1 MVKRI
6 LEDIKIVKK
15 LESFKKEDIPFNLPA
30 KEVKSIVK
38 NYQGEIKESK
48 IEEYFKTKISSEKRI
63 NRTPQIKKE
72 KKIISRS
79 TAIVFIICII
89 LGSIYWA
96 GNYFQKAN
104 IEITSKHQPISYNK
118 KTFTSTLDDDIN
130 TVDFEIM
137 IVSDQKSK
145 KFTLTEPES
154 VSIKSTGV
162 ITFFNEFATTPQK
175 LLMGTFLADDAGK
188 TYKTN
193 ETITIPGYKL
203 DSNKRI
209 IPGQVTANISAFLPG
224 EAYNGSPEDFYITS
238 FKNTAKYNKIYAKIK
253 TPLAGGMSGMV
264 YTLNEDDKIN
274 VKTFAES
281 TFKNDLLGKVKALV
295 PPGYI
300 LYPNATSFSYIIK
313 DNAMSKTSEAEIVI
327 EGELAVILLNEKSL
341 VKNII
346 KVSLPEIKKE
356 EINEIKILYLD
367 KLVFNF
373 SDVNQLITKELNTIS
388 FSLTGD
394 IDALWVPNIE
404 VLKTKLV
411 GVHKDN
417 VLAIFRQ
424 DPGISS
430 ALVKLFPPWQK
441 YIPSDISKIN
451 LILK

>member
-6 LEDIKIVKK
+6 LEDIKIVKRP
-15 LESFKKEDIPFNLPA
+15 ESYKQEDRQLDLPTKEIKKVEQD
-30 KEVKSIVK
+30 
-38 NYQGEIKESK
+38 YQGEIKESK
-48 IEEYFKTKISSEKRI
+48 IDEYFRTKISSEKRI

-72 KKIISRS
+72 KKIISRP
-79 TAIVFIICII
+79 VVIIFLICLI
-89 LGSIYWA
+89 LGAIYWA
-96 GNYFQKAN
+96 GNFLQKAN

-118 KTFTSTLDDDIN
+118 KTFTSAVDDDMY

-137 IVSDQKSK
+137 IVSDQKIK
-145 KFTLTEPES
+145 NFTLTEPES
-154 VSIKSTGV
+154 VSIKSTGIV
-162 ITFFNEFATTPQK
+162 TFYNEFATIPQK
-175 LLMGTFLADDAGK
+175 LLAGTFLADDTGK

-193 ETITIPGYKL
+193 EIITIPGYKL
-203 DSNKRI
+203 DNNKKI
-209 IPGQVTANISAFLPG
+209 IAGQTTANISAFLPG

-238 FKNTAKYNKIYAKIK
+238 FKNTTKYNKIYAKIK
-253 TPLAGGMSGMV
+253 TPLEGGMSGMV
-264 YTLNEDDKIN
+264 YTLNEDDKTNI
-274 VKTFAES
+274 KTFAET
-281 TFKNDLLGKVKALV
+281 TFKNDLLGKVNALV

-300 LYPNATSFSYIIK
+300 LYPNATNFSYKIK

-346 KVSLPEIKKE
+346 KVSLPEITKE
-356 EINEIKILYLD
+356 EINEIKILDLN

-373 SDVNQLITKELNTIS
+373 SNVNQLITKDLNTIS

-394 IDALWVPNIE
+394 IEALWVPNTEI
-404 VLKTKLV
+404 LKSKLL

-430 ALVKLFPPWQK
+430 ALVKLVPPWQK

-451 LILK
+451 IILK